1 MNIIN
6 NIYKNINPKY
16 LFLLVIL
23 AFLLIILSILEILS
37 LGSIPILLSSILD
50 QNSFDLKFLKFQY
63 LNENS
68 ENMSQKNKIELISLI
83 IIALFI
89 FKNLFHASI
98 FFFQGRLLKNI
109 KLYISRKLF
118 NFYLNQNYLY
128 FVKKN
133 TSIIQRTLSIDV
145 GNTIIYILS
154 LMNIAKE
161 CLILVAIIILLFFS
175 NAEITIFLF
184 TSFLTVASL
193 FYFLNKKK
201 ILKRGKEIQIYSS
214 GLIRIIYETI
224 GLFKEL
230 KIYGLRDY
238 QYKSYSNKIE
248 KSERNIFLNYF
259 ITSMPRLFL
268 EMTAVILIVIII
280 FMQLQ
285 KNNDIITILPFLS
298 LMVVVALR
306 LIPVF
311 NSLATSLSN
320 LKAIQPSFD
329 LIFSELN
336 NIPKNDNIEGNVEY
350 LKFKKNIKLT
360 NVSFNYDDKNNIIN
374 NLNFEINK
382 GDKIGIIGSSGAG
395 KSTLVNIIM
404 GLFKHKKGKIFIDDR
419 ELFREKNQFIE
430 NISYVPQEVFLIEDR
445 LKMNIALGVQ
455 EDKISIRKLMNVS
468 KAAQIDNLIN
478 NLKDGFETIVEEN
491 GRNFSVGQKQRIGV
505 ARALYRDSDL
515 IIFDE
520 STSSLDNVTE
530 KQFIDDIFRIFEDKT
545 IIFISHKV
553 SALRKCNKIFDLKTN
568 LFVKSEI

>member
-329 LIFSELN
+329 LILSELN

>member
-201 ILKRGKEIQIYSS
+201 IFKRGKEIQIYSS

-374 NLNFEINK
+374 
-382 GDKIGIIGSSGAG
+382 
-395 KSTLVNIIM
+395 
-404 GLFKHKKGKIFIDDR
+404 R
-419 ELFREKNQFIE
+419 
-430 NISYVPQEVFLIEDR
+430 
-445 LKMNIALGVQ
+445 
-455 EDKISIRKLMNVS
+455 
-468 KAAQIDNLIN
+468 
-478 NLKDGFETIVEEN
+478 
-491 GRNFSVGQKQRIGV
+491 
-505 ARALYRDSDL
+505 
-515 IIFDE
+515 
-520 STSSLDNVTE
+520 
-530 KQFIDDIFRIFEDKT
+530 
-545 IIFISHKV
+545 
-553 SALRKCNKIFDLKTN
+553 
-568 LFVKSEI
+568 

>member
-404 GLFKHKKGKIFIDDR
+404 GLFKHKKGKIFIDDC

-520 STSSLDNVTE
+520 STSSLDNATE